1 MQGSVLCCTCV
12 KSTPFCCEQG
22 LRQDQTQAAAGPVRP
37 ATGGGGRGVCVT
49 HVQGQR
55 SDHSPIASAPQSRA
69 LQDMGGRGPLRV
81 PRRPHYA
88 DTNQT
93 RTARSRRTA
102 DRHPSRT
109 RAQST
114 TRHRQAESLIHT
126 KNNTSQPGGFIS
138 GCRLFSSDKYT
149 NVADRTAS
157 LKGKHRTYHSSL
169 GKAGPEEIQ
178 RALMVKERRREPVHR
193 DPAAQHTS
201 RKHHTLGEPAWPPP
215 GAWPSLLSPAPC
227 A

>member
-1 MQGSVLCCTCV
+1 MPWAGRAGRTSEPAGDSETPNARGARHVRCEPEKEDGMQGSALCCSCV

-69 LQDMGGRGPLRV
+69 LQDTGGRGPLRV

-114 TRHRQAESLIHT
+114 RHRQAEFLIHT
-126 KNNTSQPGGFIS
+126 KNNTSQPGGFIWGVDYS
-138 GCRLFSSDKYT
+138 ALTST
-149 NVADRTAS
+149 PTS
-157 LKGKHRTYHSSL
+157 LTVR
-169 GKAGPEEIQ
+169 Q
-178 RALMVKERRREPVHR
+178 V
-193 DPAAQHTS
+193 
-201 RKHHTLGEPAWPPP
+201 
-215 GAWPSLLSPAPC
+215 
-227 A
+227 